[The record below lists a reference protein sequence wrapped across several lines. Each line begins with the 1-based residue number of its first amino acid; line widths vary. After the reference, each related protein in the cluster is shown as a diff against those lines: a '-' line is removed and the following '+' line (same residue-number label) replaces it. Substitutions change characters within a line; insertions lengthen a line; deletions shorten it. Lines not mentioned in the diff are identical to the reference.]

1 MPRIKLALA
10 MAMGALALAACSQK
24 SAGSASATGPAAA
37 QALPDDMSLGD
48 PKAKVTVVEY
58 ASVGCPV
65 CNKWE
70 QEVWPAFKAKYVDTG
85 KVHYVFRE
93 MLVGGGPEVTVAA
106 SGFLL
111 ARCAGKDKY
120 FPVVEEIFKNQ
131 QQAFTDPRG
140 TLETIA
146 KSVGMTE
153 DEFNRCVSDDK
164 AIQAL
169 NDRVERNA
177 RDNHVDSTP
186 TFVINGH
193 ALTPGYHTL
202 QEMDAAIAAAGG

>member
-1 MPRIKLALA
+1 MPRIKFALA
-10 MAMGALALAACSQK
+10 IVMSALALAACSQK
-24 SAGSASATGPAAA
+24 QAASSGGSSGP
-37 QALPDDMSLGD
+37 LPDDMSLGN
-48 PKAKVTVVEY
+48 PNAKVQVIEY

-65 CNKWE
+65 CDKW
-70 QEVWPAFKAKYVDTG
+70 QLEVWPAFKAKYVDTG
-85 KVHYVFRE
+85 KVHYTFRE

-120 FPVVEEIFKNQ
+120 FSVVDEIFTNQ
-131 QQAFTDPRG
+131 QQAFADPRG

-146 KSVGMTE
+146 KSMGMTE
-153 DEFNRCVSDDK
+153 DQFNKCVSDEK

-177 RDNHVDSTP
+177 KNNHVDSTP

-193 ALTPGYHTL
+193 MLTPGYHTL
-202 QEMDAAIAAAGG
+202 AEMDAAIKAAGG